1 MNDFEL
7 QQLRNNKT
15 VLLYLLK
22 ISVWLCIAP
31 RYVITNSFIE
41 NMWVY
46 VKSAQ
51 NIFDI
56 NMPIQDTY
64 IHSAVKNSTEFHKN
78 DVFHMFNVHTFGL
91 NPRVTKNQW
100 AYPIWYIIH
109 AASIKTTSKKDF
121 VQLLHSIPH
130 IIPCDVCSTHS
141 TKFLKENNVNEVP
154 MNKLFEYTSNFHQES
169 KSLEYLTD
177 KENNNLKKIYKNLV
191 PLYYDT
197 QQVLSVP

>member
-78 DVFHMFNVHTFGL
+78 DVFPMFNVHTF
-91 NPRVTKNQW
+91 
-100 AYPIWYIIH
+100 
-109 AASIKTTSKKDF
+109 
-121 VQLLHSIPH
+121 
-130 IIPCDVCSTHS
+130 
-141 TKFLKENNVNEVP
+141 
-154 MNKLFEYTSNFHQES
+154 
-169 KSLEYLTD
+169 
-177 KENNNLKKIYKNLV
+177 
-191 PLYYDT
+191 
-197 QQVLSVP
+197 